1 MRIFIVGPMASG
13 KSTLGKKLAQ
23 TLEIDF
29 LDTDNEIEKKAGA
42 EISWIFEVEGEE
54 GFRERER
61 KALQKSAEKDNV
73 VISTGG
79 GIVTIEEN
87 RDLMIAKGKVV
98 YLKTPIEIQ
107 LKRTENDKKRP
118 LLSQGSREQTLRVLK
133 KERDPQYEEIADIT
147 INQDQQKNRN
157 AVIDEI
163 IDKLSKLIR

>member
-1 MRIFIVGPMASG
+1 MASG

-29 LDTDNEIEKKAGA
+29 LDTDNEIEKRAGA

-87 RDLMIAKGKVV
+87 RELMIAKGKVV

-118 LLSQGSREQTLRVLK
+118 LLSQGNREQTLRVLK

-147 INQDQQKNRN
+147 INHDQQKNRN

-163 IDKLSKLIR
+163 IDKLSN

>member
-23 TLEIDF
+23 TLKIDF
-29 LDTDNEIEKKAGA
+29 LDTDNEIEKRAGA
-42 EISWIFEVEGEE
+42 EIYWIFDVEGEE

-118 LLSQGSREQTLRVLK
+118 LLSQGSREQTLRTLK

-157 AVIDEI
+157 TVIDEI
-163 IDKLSKLIR
+163 IDKLSN

>member
-13 KSTLGKKLAQ
+13 KLTLGKKLAQ
-23 TLEIDF
+23 ALEIDF
-29 LDTDNEIEKKAGA
+29 LDTDDEVERRAGA

-54 GFRERER
+54 GFRERES

-107 LKRTENDKKRP
+107 LNRTENDKKRP
-118 LLSQGSREQTLRVLK
+118 LLSKGNKEQTLRVLK
-133 KERDPQYEEIADIT
+133 EERDPQYEEIADIT
-147 INQDQQKNRN
+147 INHDQQKNRN
-157 AVIDEI
+157 VVIDEI
-163 IDKLSKLIR
+163 IDKLSN

>member
-29 LDTDNEIEKKAGA
+29 LDTDNEIEKRAGA

-61 KALQKSAEKDNV
+61 KALQKSVEKDNV

-87 RDLMIAKGKVV
+87 RELMIAKGKVV

-118 LLSQGSREQTLRVLK
+118 LLSQGNREQTLRVLK
-133 KERDPQYEEIADIT
+133 KERDPQYKEIADIT
-147 INQDQQKNRN
+147 INHDQQKNRN

-163 IDKLSKLIR
+163 IDKLSN

>member
-42 EISWIFEVEGEE
+42 EISWIFEVEGED
-54 GFRERER
+54 GFRERES
-61 KALQKSAEKDNV
+61 KALQKSVEKDNV

-118 LLSQGSREQTLRVLK
+118 LLSQGNREQTLRVLK
-133 KERDPQYEEIADIT
+133 EERDPQYKEIADIT
-147 INQDQQKNRN
+147 INHDQQKNRN

-163 IDKLSKLIR
+163 IDKLSN

>member
-13 KSTLGKKLAQ
+13 KSTVGKKLAQ

-29 LDTDNEIEKKAGA
+29 LDTDNEIEKRAGA

-61 KALQKSAEKDNV
+61 KALQKSAEKYNV

-87 RDLMIAKGKVV
+87 RHLMTAKGKVV

-118 LLSQGSREQTLRVLK
+118 LLSQGSR
-133 KERDPQYEEIADIT
+133 
-147 INQDQQKNRN
+147 
-157 AVIDEI
+157 
-163 IDKLSKLIR
+163 

>member
-42 EISWIFEVEGEE
+42 EISWIFEVEGED
-54 GFRERER
+54 GFRERES
-61 KALQKSAEKDNV
+61 KALQKSVEKDNV

-107 LKRTENDKKRP
+107 LNRTKNEKKRP
-118 LLSQGSREQTLRVLK
+118 LLSQGSREQTLRILK

-157 AVIDEI
+157 VVIDEI
-163 IDKLSKLIR
+163 IDKLSN

>member
-29 LDTDNEIEKKAGA
+29 LDTDNEIEKNAGA

-118 LLSQGSREQTLRVLK
+118 LLSQGSRERTLRVLK
-133 KERDPQYEEIADIT
+133 EERDPQYKEIADIT
-147 INQDQQKNRN
+147 INHDQQKSRN

-163 IDKLSKLIR
+163 IDKLSN

>member
-42 EISWIFEVEGEE
+42 EISWIFEVEGED
-54 GFRERER
+54 GFRERES
-61 KALQKSAEKDNV
+61 KALQKSVEKDNV

-87 RDLMIAKGKVV
+87 RDLMSAKGKVV

-107 LKRTENDKKRP
+107 LNRTENDKKRP
-118 LLSQGSREQTLRVLK
+118 LLSPGSREKTLRVLK
-133 KERDPQYEEIADIT
+133 K
-147 INQDQQKNRN
+147 
-157 AVIDEI
+157 
-163 IDKLSKLIR
+163 

>member
-23 TLEIDF
+23 TLKIDF
-29 LDTDNEIEKKAGA
+29 LDTDNEIEKRAGA

-61 KALQKSAEKDNV
+61 KALQRSAEKDNV

-98 YLKTPIEIQ
+98 YLQTPIEIQ

-118 LLSQGSREQTLRVLK
+118 LLSQGNREQTLRVLK
-133 KERDPQYEEIADIT
+133 EERDPQYKEIADIT
-147 INQDQQKNRN
+147 INHDQQKNRN

-163 IDKLSKLIR
+163 IDKLSN

>member
-42 EISWIFEVEGEE
+42 EISWIFEVEGED
-54 GFRERER
+54 GFRERES
-61 KALQKSAEKDNV
+61 KALQKSVEKDNV

-107 LKRTENDKKRP
+107 LNRTENDKKRP
-118 LLSQGSREQTLRVLK
+118 FLSQGSREQTLRVLK

-157 AVIDEI
+157 VVIDEI
-163 IDKLSKLIR
+163 IDKLSN

>member
-29 LDTDNEIEKKAGA
+29 LDTDNEIEKNAGA

-54 GFRERER
+54 GFRERES
-61 KALQKSAEKDNV
+61 KALQKSVEKDNV

-118 LLSQGSREQTLRVLK
+118 LLSQGSREQTLRILK

-147 INQDQQKNRN
+147 INHDQQKNRN

-163 IDKLSKLIR
+163 IDKLSN

>member
-29 LDTDNEIEKKAGA
+29 LDTDNEIEKRAGA

-61 KALQKSAEKDNV
+61 KVLQKSAEKDNV

-118 LLSQGSREQTLRVLK
+118 YFLRATRNRLLES
-133 KERDPQYEEIADIT
+133 
-147 INQDQQKNRN
+147 
-157 AVIDEI
+157 
-163 IDKLSKLIR
+163 

>member
-29 LDTDNEIEKKAGA
+29 LDTDNEIEKRAGA

-54 GFRERER
+54 GFRERES
-61 KALQKSAEKDNV
+61 KALLESTKKDDL

-79 GIVTIEEN
+79 GIVTIKEN
-87 RDLMIAKGKVV
+87 RDLMTAQGKVV
-98 YLKTPIEIQ
+98 YLKTSLELQ

-118 LLSQGSREQTLRVLK
+118 LLTKGNREQTLKTLM
-133 KERDPQYEEIADIT
+133 KERNPLYKKIADIT
-147 INQDQQKNRN
+147 ISQNIETNRKIIIN
-157 AVIDEI
+157 EI
-163 IDKLSKLIR
+163 IDKLAK

>member
-1 MRIFIVGPMASG
+1 MRIFIVGPVASG

-29 LDTDNEIEKKAGA
+29 LDTDNEIEKRAGA

-118 LLSQGSREQTLRVLK
+118 LLSQGNREQTLRVLK
-133 KERDPQYEEIADIT
+133 KERDPQYKEIADIT
-147 INQDQQKNRN
+147 INHDQQKSRN

-163 IDKLSKLIR
+163 IDKLSN